1 MARER
6 ILAQKDFKTL
16 SVLVPV
22 FNEEA
27 TLRQVLDRIRAVE
40 LPLALEIVVV
50 NDASSDGTSRVLA
63 ELDDPRIKVFTH
75 PQNQGKGAALRT
87 GLTEVTGD
95 IVLVQDADLEYD
107 PNDWPSLLAPI
118 MEGKTSVVYGS
129 RFSGDNDNMSRLHW
143 IGNKFLTVTTTVLYA
158 TKLTDMETCYKCF
171 DRRVL
176 EPIHVVSN
184 RFDFEPEITA
194 KVLRQGYRIYEVPI
208 SYQGREADEG
218 KKITWRDGFAALKAL
233 VKFRFTTTL

>member
-208 SYQGREADEG
+208 SYQGREFDEG

>member
-40 LPLALEIVVV
+40 LPLGLEIVVV

-63 ELDDPRIKVFTH
+63 ELDDPRIKVCTH

-87 GLTEVTGD
+87 GLAEVTGD